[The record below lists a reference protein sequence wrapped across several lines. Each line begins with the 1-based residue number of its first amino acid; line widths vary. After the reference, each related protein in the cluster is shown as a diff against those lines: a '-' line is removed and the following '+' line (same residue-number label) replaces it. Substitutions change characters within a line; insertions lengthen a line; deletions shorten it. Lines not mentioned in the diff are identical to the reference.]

1 MIAVLSDGERIT
13 LTQRSESPIVY
24 FDHWA
29 LMDISS
35 DAGVA
40 GRFAAALKARRGTLA
55 ISWLHREEFL
65 GVADIAQARA
75 AEHLL
80 DQLYPNLF
88 FIDSNPYSVIR
99 KEDAILQRAQRVAPH
114 ADSDTLRAFFGND
127 GTSINPLS
135 FRDFLTVDPDGPEER
150 VGGCRMRAALIDQ
163 VQQMRSE
170 YLGDPKYRADV
181 LRMAPAVEIERG
193 TRLILREVMSLI
205 VRDAASPFL
214 ENDALDLL
222 HTSVPVAY
230 CDHVLLDSRWAT
242 IARQASARLRK
253 AGMPFPFAQVHSGR
267 RGGLASFLAG
277 LENGI

>member
-35 DAGVA
+35 DADVA

-65 GVADIAQARA
+65 GVADAAQARA

-127 GTSINPLS
+127 STSMNPLS
-135 FRDFLTVDPDGPEER
+135 FGDFLAAATDDPEER
-150 VGGCRMRAALIDQ
+150 VGGRRMRAALIDQ
-163 VQQMRSE
+163 VIQMRTE
-170 YLGDPKYRADV
+170 FLGDPEYRAAV
-181 LRMAPAVEIERG
+181 LRVPTAVEIQRG

-253 AGMPFPFAQVHSGR
+253 SGMRFPFAQVHSGR
-267 RGGLASFLAG
+267 RGGLTSFLAG